1 MNAEPTACAASD
13 RTERPGL
20 DSSRAARNVRRLQAR
35 IVKATQEGRWNKVK
49 ALQRLLTHSH
59 SGRVL
64 AVKRVTE
71 NQGGRTPGV
80 DREIWSDPETR
91 LRAVLSLKSRGYR
104 PKPLRR
110 IYIPK
115 KNGTL
120 RPLGIPTMKDR
131 AMQALYKLALDPVAE
146 TLADRNS
153 YGFRPGRSTADAA
166 GQCFIVLAQR
176 TSARWV
182 LEVDIKAFFD
192 NLSHD
197 WMLTHIPMN
206 TGMLRKWLTAGFME
220 KGRVFSTVA
229 GTPQGGICSPVLGT
243 MALDGLEPLLE
254 RRFRSRKVH
263 TIRYADDLVI
273 TGDSRELLEQ
283 EVKPLVEEFMAERG
297 LSLSPEKTRITH
309 IRDGFDF
316 LGWNFRKYG
325 KREEKLLQR
334 PSKANRAAF
343 RSKIADL
350 VKANR
355 TSTQEKLIHTLNPV
369 IRGWSN
375 YHQHAV
381 SKKAFSLMDHA
392 IWKML
397 WQWGKRRHSK
407 KAKRWIKNK
416 YFHLRNGRQWTFACK
431 NTEGTGEVTLV
442 NASDTKIN
450 RHTKVKGDANPYDPA
465 WEPYFEERLGRQL
478 GDSEKGKKKL
488 AYLWRHQNGLCTKCE
503 QPITRQSGWSLH
515 HIVALVKGGWRS
527 FKNRILLHPECH
539 KRVHG

>member
-91 LRAVLSLKSRGYR
+91 LRAVLSLKSRSYR

-316 LGWNFRKYG
+316 LG
-325 KREEKLLQR
+325 
-334 PSKANRAAF
+334 
-343 RSKIADL
+343 
-350 VKANR
+350 
-355 TSTQEKLIHTLNPV
+355 
-369 IRGWSN
+369 
-375 YHQHAV
+375 
-381 SKKAFSLMDHA
+381 
-392 IWKML
+392 
-397 WQWGKRRHSK
+397 
-407 KAKRWIKNK
+407 
-416 YFHLRNGRQWTFACK
+416 
-431 NTEGTGEVTLV
+431 
-442 NASDTKIN
+442 
-450 RHTKVKGDANPYDPA
+450 
-465 WEPYFEERLGRQL
+465 
-478 GDSEKGKKKL
+478 
-488 AYLWRHQNGLCTKCE
+488 
-503 QPITRQSGWSLH
+503 
-515 HIVALVKGGWRS
+515 
-527 FKNRILLHPECH
+527 
-539 KRVHG
+539 